1 MPTENKSWKRKTA
14 LFLLSQNISI
24 FGSSVT
30 GYAIIWYIT
39 LKTSSGVYMTMA
51 TLASMLPQMFVTL
64 WGGVFA
70 DRHNRKW
77 IIMLSDGFIALSTL
91 ALACA
96 WMAGA
101 QSISL
106 LLLVSVIRS
115 IGSGLQ
121 SPAVG
126 ALYPQI
132 VPASGLARVNG
143 INQTLS
149 SILLLLSPAVG
160 GAILGGFG
168 MEWAFLLDVVTAALA
183 IVVMACLKVEKV
195 QRTEA
200 PESALAEL
208 KIGLSFV
215 ARQRLLR
222 SVMTGV
228 GVCFFLMT
236 PAACLTNILVART
249 YGTEVWRLTAN
260 ELAWTLG
267 NLGGGIY
274 VAIHGD
280 FKQKIKAAS
289 IGLAGFALCVALLSA
304 AGSFWVYLGVMAVS
318 GVFMPIISSS
328 LTVLIQTH
336 VAPEM
341 MGRVFSILQIIMSG
355 AMPAAMMVF
364 GPLADIV
371 SIELLLLVTGVLLAA
386 YAAFFWR
393 TTAEPPAS
401 TQAENK

>member
-1 MPTENKSWKRKTA
+1 MPIENKDWKRKTA

-39 LKTSSGVYMTMA
+39 LKTSSGVYMTLA
-51 TLASMLPQMFVTL
+51 TLASMLPQMLVTL

-91 ALACA
+91 ALAGA
-96 WMAGA
+96 WAAGA

-115 IGSGLQ
+115 VGSGLQ

-143 INQTLS
+143 INQTLN

-160 GAILGGFG
+160 GALLGSLG
-168 MEWAFLLDVVTAALA
+168 MEWAFVLDVVTAALA
-183 IVVMACLKVEKV
+183 IAVMACLKVEKV
-195 QRTEA
+195 QRAEA
-200 PESALAEL
+200 PESALREL

-215 ARQRLLR
+215 VRHRLLR
-222 SVMTGV
+222 SVMVGV

-260 ELAWTLG
+260 EIAWTLG
-267 NLGGGIY
+267 NLAGGVY
-274 VAIHGD
+274 VALHGD
-280 FKQKIKAAS
+280 FEKKIKTAS
-289 IGLAGFALCVALLSA
+289 IGLAGFALCVALMGA
-304 AGSFWVYLGVMAVS
+304 AGRFWIYLGVMAVS
-318 GVFMPIISSS
+318 GLFMPVISSS

-336 VAPEM
+336 VAPDM

-355 AMPAAMMVF
+355 AMPAAMLVF
-364 GPLADIV
+364 GPLADVISV
-371 SIELLLLVTGVLLAA
+371 ECLLLITGVLLAA
-386 YAAFFWR
+386 YAAFFAR
-393 TTAEPPAS
+393 TTEEPPLPA
-401 TQAENK
+401 QAE